1 MRHCAAV
8 LAPKP
13 EQKHR
18 ANDRHDEPGG
28 MKGGTGSR
36 LGEHSSNQAT
46 YDGSRNAEHRGPD
59 KPELLYARENCAR
72 TQADDETDNNRP
84 EDV

>member
-1 MRHCAAV
+1 MGHRAAV
-8 LAPKP
+8 LAPEP

-18 ANDRHDEPGG
+18 ANDGHDEAGR
-28 MKGGTGSR
+28 MKGGTRGR
-36 LGEHSSNQAT
+36 LGEHSSNQAAH
-46 YDGSRNAEHRGPD
+46 DRSGNAEHRGPD
-59 KPELLYARENCAR
+59 EPELLYARENCAR